1 MLYGFD
7 TDDQNAATAALCLY
21 AIYRSRNPKRLK
33 VTPDFWGVIERAVRS
48 TAKRATTIPVWI
60 EKLKPKLG
68 CETIS
73 PRWAAT
79 DAGGLITMLPDPRTG
94 ELMQIG
100 GKPKREFLT
109 SVIAEAD
116 NKAVLEVAYKQAA
129 YVVLLVRDRLEREK
143 PYEAQFIEQDD
154 YEEAESDD

>member
-7 TDDQNAATAALCLY
+7 TDDENAAVAALCLY
-21 AIYRSRNPKRLK
+21 AIYRSRNPRRLK

-79 DAGGLITMLPDPRTG
+79 DAGGLITMMADPRTG

-100 GKPKREFLT
+100 GGRQKREFF
-109 SVIAEAD
+109 D
-116 NKAVLEVAYKQAA
+116 Q
-129 YVVLLVRDRLEREK
+129 RHR
-143 PYEAQFIEQDD
+143 
-154 YEEAESDD
+154 